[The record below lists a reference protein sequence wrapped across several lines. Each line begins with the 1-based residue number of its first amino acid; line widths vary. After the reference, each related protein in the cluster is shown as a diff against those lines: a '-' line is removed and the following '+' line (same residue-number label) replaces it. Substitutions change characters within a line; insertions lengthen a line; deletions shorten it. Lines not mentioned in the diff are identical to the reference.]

1 MKQGNR
7 SAYTFTLAAFGAL
20 GALAAALAAPA
31 AAQDQAAGSAPYIE
45 GSDAVDLSQE
55 LGLEGEAPD
64 PAMETALAA
73 LAAAPV
79 FDGHNDVPFQL
90 RRRLDNQINRFDFN
104 DTLISARSDPLG
116 RAMHTDL
123 KRLRKGRVGAQYW
136 SVYVP
141 ANLTEPEAVQMT
153 MEQIDV
159 TKRLIDRFPDDLAYV
174 ETADQVEAAM
184 ADGKIAGLLG
194 MEGGHSIGSDL
205 GVLRQMYALGARYM
219 TLTHSKN
226 TPWADSATDAPVH
239 GGLSEFGK
247 DVVREMNRI
256 GMLVDL
262 SHVSEETMIDALQVA
277 RAPVIFSHSG
287 AKSVTGHA
295 RNVPDSVL
303 QMLPANG
310 GIVMVVALPGFLNE
324 SRRQWQSRY
333 QAENARLEALHQG
346 RPDLVEEGMK
356 VWSEANPE
364 PSTLVSDMA
373 DHVDH
378 IRSLA
383 GVESIGIGAD
393 FDGMPTGPVGFEDVS
408 GYPVLFAEL
417 ARRGYSQAELE
428 MIASRNALRVLRDAE
443 DYAASQFGA
452 PPIETRL
459 PKGE

>member
-1 MKQGNR
+1 MKQ
-7 SAYTFTLAAFGAL
+7 AAHSLRHFAL
-20 GALAAALAAPA
+20 VAALATTALTTSGLTAPA
-31 AAQDQAAGSAPYIE
+31 LAQDAAT
-45 GSDAVDLSQE
+45 VDEPGLAEQ
-55 LGLEGEAPD
+55 LGLDGEAPPD
-64 PAMETALAA
+64 PAMEAALAA

-90 RRRLDNQINRFDFN
+90 RNRLKNQINRFDFN
-104 DTLISARSDPLG
+104 DTLGSAKSDPFG

-141 ANLTEPEAVQMT
+141 ANLPEPEAVQMT

-159 TKRLIDRFPDDLAYV
+159 TKRLIDRFSDDMAYA
-174 ETADQVEAAM
+174 ETADQVENAIAE
-184 ADGKIAGLLG
+184 GKIAGLMG

-239 GGLSEFGK
+239 GGLSDFGK

-262 SHVSEETMIDALQVA
+262 SHVSEETMIDALSVA

-287 AKSVTGHA
+287 AKAVTGHS

-303 QMLPANG
+303 EMLPANG
-310 GIVMVVALPGFLNE
+310 GIVMVVALPGYLNE

-333 QAENARLEALHQG
+333 QAENARLEALNQG
-346 RPDLVEEGMK
+346 RPDLVEAAMEEWTK
-356 VWSEANPE
+356 ANPE
-364 PSTLVSDMA
+364 PPTLVSDMA
-373 DHVDH
+373 DHIDH
-378 IRSLA
+378 IRAVA

-408 GYPVLFAEL
+408 GYPALFAEL
-417 ARRGYSQAELE
+417 VRRGYSQAELE
-428 MIASRNALRVLRDAE
+428 MIASRNAIRVLREAE
-443 DYAASQFGA
+443 AYAASQRGA
-452 PPIETRL
+452 PPIETRID
-459 PKGE
+459 ETE